1 MQGFLGCLH
10 AIALISFCFSPLI
23 HSSLRV
29 SYWAQRTQIYRL
41 ASSSR
46 LHQFASFSPSSYFFG
61 VLSPLSFPFAL
72 LSFAPCSPRCRSFTL
87 SHPTLSFVVS
97 FSSCPPK
104 LVSFTSALS
113 LSMVFLFFLL
123 SDLFR
128 QLEQRQVARLKF
140 LLFSEQRRARRIK
153 KIKSK
158 VGRKKRKQVEQRE
171 EEKIMERLEV
181 ENPTL
186 AEELRRKFEEKR
198 AKIRLL
204 RQQNARSK
212 WASVAA
218 RFGGRD
224 MQREISRQKQVRP
237 ERSLSPS
244 SPCFFQIDILLVF
257 LCSSWVSLHSLTHI
271 FTSIHTSS
279 QLIVPI
285 SLSLFIE

>member
-1 MQGFLGCLH
+1 MCFLL
-10 AIALISFCFSPLI
+10 AVFTFSI
-23 HSSLRV
+23 FSV
-29 SYWAQRTQIYRL
+29 SPC
-41 ASSSR
+41 SSR
-46 LHQFASFSPSSYFFG
+46 G
-61 VLSPLSFPFAL
+61 
-72 LSFAPCSPRCRSFTL
+72 RSFTL
-87 SHPTLSFVVS
+87 SPPTLSSILS
-97 FSSCPPK
+97 FSSCLSK
-104 LVSFTSALS
+104 TCFFYFGSFFVDGLS
-113 LSMVFLFFLL
+113 FLSSFLIFL
-123 SDLFR
+123 S

-140 LLFSEQRRARRIK
+140 LLFNEQRRARRIK

-237 ERSLSPS
+237 ERSLSLS
-244 SPCFFQIDILLVF
+244 SFRFFRIGLFLVDI
-257 LCSSWVSLHSLTHI
+257 CSSSVSLHSLTHI
-271 FTSIHTSS
+271 FTTH
-279 QLIVPI
+279 PPF
-285 SLSLFIE
+285 LSLVIE